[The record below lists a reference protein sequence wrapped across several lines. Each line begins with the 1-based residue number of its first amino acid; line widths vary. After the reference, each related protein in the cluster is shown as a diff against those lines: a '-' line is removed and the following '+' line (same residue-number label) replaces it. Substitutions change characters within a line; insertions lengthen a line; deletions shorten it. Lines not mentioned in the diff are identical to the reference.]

1 MFKPKNPVLD
11 NLLKATASVDEK
23 VAKASMQQFATALE
37 LPLRQG
43 VMSGPLLGDIFE
55 QADYSGQRFVEYPLD
70 FLAPGSE
77 ANHTAFTVPQ
87 CGFIPHNTVE
97 GDYVLVPTY
106 DVANSIDWCL
116 HYAENANWNVVDR
129 AMQVFRDGFVKKLND
144 DGSHVMLA
152 AGLDRN
158 AVVYDSAAA
167 AGQFT
172 KRLVSLMKVFMRRNS
187 GGNSTS
193 TNKGRMTDLIISPEA
208 EEDIRNW
215 GLSEVDDITRRQIFT
230 SAEGLTSV
238 FQVNLHSWEEF
249 GVGAEL
255 ELYYENVL
263 GGTLPAGDVE
273 IVLGLDLSAPNSSFV
288 MPVRKQLQVYED
300 VTLLRAGRAGV
311 WGRMSLGF
319 AVLDSRA
326 TLLGSL

>member
-1 MFKPKNPVLD
+1 M
-11 NLLKATASVDEK
+11 
-23 VAKASMQQFATALE
+23 
-37 LPLRQG
+37 
-43 VMSGPLLGDIFE
+43 
-55 QADYSGQRFVEYPLD
+55 
-70 FLAPGSE
+70 
-77 ANHTAFTVPQ
+77 
-87 CGFIPHNTVE
+87 
-97 GDYVLVPTY
+97 
-106 DVANSIDWCL
+106 
-116 HYAENANWNVVDR
+116 
-129 AMQVFRDGFVKKLND
+129 
-144 DGSHVMLA
+144 
-152 AGLDRN
+152 
-158 AVVYDSAAA
+158 YDSAAA